1 MKTTMNKKLI
11 GLIGLIGLMGLIGP
25 VSAQE
30 ADSTAVNDTVI
41 DRTVTVEREF
51 QPTVKAAGKLS
62 TKPQV
67 YTPKFQE
74 ATVTYSEYSSP
85 LNTAKNVNTLGYAS
99 TAFNRPHVQHGY
111 IRGGVGHINTMLDF
125 NYRVDGE
132 TVGTRGA
139 RGKKSKEGFLDL
151 HAQHFGQWGRKM
163 LEQSSLGLDYT
174 KPFSAAQMYISA
186 AGGSEFFT
194 HYYRY
199 IDSETNRFTTD
210 WKNFN
215 PADNQAFWSGD
226 AKIGVQNIPGA
237 DILYQAETAY
247 EGFFIPNR
255 IQEHQVH
262 TKAMFEWSKNEHH
275 AGINADVRNRFYSG
289 AAAITGK
296 HSIHVEPYY
305 AYEGNRIRAH
315 AGVNLDLGLGGYK
328 GRLNKSDVNA
338 FGVSPNVN
346 FEVDITKTWLTFFL
360 NATGELAAEG
370 IREELSE
377 HRFLDVQNLLDVM
390 QNGCC
395 AAYVPVDAVAG
406 FRFKPL
412 PTLLFE
418 VHGGYMFVQDEHI
431 LGYDSINTIFRHFE
445 QDQQIVKVGGS
456 LHYHYQDIFTMEISG
471 DYFFGYGREL
481 KGYTAKGFPLESLLD
496 LSQGDWTTTSY
507 SKPLWQVHA
516 RFDGRIDK
524 HWSLYSDN
532 YLVGRRTELR
542 ACPGTVAYGLN
553 FNVPA
558 LIKSSDVTL
567 KPYFDLNLGV
577 EYTYNDRLAFFG
589 QLNNFLAWNA
599 ELTPLL
605 LYRTPSQGVNC
616 LFGVSWNF

>member
-1 MKTTMNKKLI
+1 MIVKVLA
-11 GLIGLIGLMGLIGP
+11 GP
-25 VSAQE
+25 EQLSVM
-30 ADSTAVNDTVI
+30 
-41 DRTVTVEREF
+41 VEHIIARHHF
-51 QPTVKAAGKLS
+51 VKAVAVHIERKREMPDIS
-62 TKPQV
+62 VMEPHYVKIVVQ
-67 YTPKFQE
+67 
-74 ATVTYSEYSSP
+74 S
-85 LNTAKNVNTLGYAS
+85 
-99 TAFNRPHVQHGY
+99 PHVEIPVFQ
-111 IRGGVGHINTMLDF
+111 
-125 NYRVDGE
+125 
-132 TVGTRGA
+132 
-139 RGKKSKEGFLDL
+139 
-151 HAQHFGQWGRKM
+151 
-163 LEQSSLGLDYT
+163 DYLLR
-174 KPFSAAQMYISA
+174 M
-186 AGGSEFFT
+186 
-194 HYYRY
+194 
-199 IDSETNRFTTD
+199 
-210 WKNFN
+210 
-215 PADNQAFWSGD
+215 
-226 AKIGVQNIPGA
+226 
-237 DILYQAETAY
+237 
-247 EGFFIPNR
+247 
-255 IQEHQVH
+255 
-262 TKAMFEWSKNEHH
+262 
-275 AGINADVRNRFYSG
+275 G
-289 AAAITGK
+289 AACKIC
-296 HSIHVEPYY
+296 Y
-305 AYEGNRIRAH
+305 
-315 AGVNLDLGLGGYK
+315 D
-328 GRLNKSDVNA
+328 
-338 FGVSPNVN
+338 
-346 FEVDITKTWLTFFL
+346 
-360 NATGELAAEG
+360 
-370 IREELSE
+370 
-377 HRFLDVQNLLDVM
+377 
-390 QNGCC
+390 
-395 AAYVPVDAVAG
+395 DAVVRLG
-406 FRFKPL
+406 IGKRRRFRFKPL

-496 LSQGDWTTTSY
+496 LRQGDWTTTSY

-589 QLNNFLAWNA
+589 QLNNYLAWNA